1 MVVKAQLTPSKY
13 QERNSNVP
21 EGFKIA
27 QTTRPPKRHF
37 LQELGLFSGE
47 GYQAQ
52 RRHRLGPV
60 KADVL
65 LSRWPGRRRHC
76 KDYGRLAHDRNLF
89 EILRASGQL
98 LECGEVEKVEAG
110 VLLSRW
116 PGGRWH
122 RKDYGRLADHRDLT
136 DLNHFRTT

>member
-60 KADVL
+60 EAHVL
-65 LSRWPGRRRHC
+65 LSRWPGGQRHRE
-76 KDYGRLAHDRNLF
+76 DYRRLADHRNLF
-89 EILRASGQL
+89 QVLRASGQL
-98 LECGEVEKVEAG
+98 LECGQV
-110 VLLSRW
+110 
-116 PGGRWH
+116 
-122 RKDYGRLADHRDLT
+122 
-136 DLNHFRTT
+136 